1 MKSTIHKG
9 TSPDGQTASS
19 SFNWS
24 KIHLV
29 YFALAAFDLI
39 AIATGLMLSE
49 WSNAAHHGTVA
60 KLEQVNFLRDELKS
74 KQTYV
79 AKLSSIA
86 DEMATSGDMKIAQR
100 DLAMAETSFAVVFSE
115 PGLNA
120 RVSEYFHKD
129 GDGELRGAIHE
140 GLDEVREH
148 LGLLDGALIARF
160 DNYENNVRSRARD
173 MLAQIRKSFEA
184 SYSGSLAVSAQHA
197 SRSDL
202 IFDTII
208 ADGMA
213 YTSALDWA
221 MEKTVKESEATF
233 KTSALLQYVVGGAI
247 LVMILLA
254 CAYAHFMGKL
264 LKSKY
269 RELQTANVEAE
280 AFSDQMQRAND
291 DVTKLNK
298 ELADSIKQL
307 KDAQDEL
314 VKKGRLEQLGQLT
327 ATVAHELRNPL
338 GAVRT
343 SAFLMER
350 KLAGKELGVEPQLLR
365 ITNGILR
372 CDNIITQLLDFSRT
386 KQLETLPAD
395 LDQWLEKVV
404 CEEAGKLPAAVQITC
419 ETSLGGR
426 MVPFDAARLQRAMVN
441 LLSNASEALVGKGD
455 DPEKFAVALP
465 KISVSTRLFGDDV
478 QIVVADN
485 GKGIALENLEKIRE
499 PLFTTKSFGTGLG
512 IPAVEQI
519 MKQHGGS
526 LHIESV
532 PGQGARFILQLPA
545 TMPLPM
551 EQEAA

>member
-1 MKSTIHKG
+1 MNSTIHLSTLVDKKK
-9 TSPDGQTASS
+9 ASS

-49 WSNAAHHGTVA
+49 WSNAAHQKTVA
-60 KLEQVNFLRDELKS
+60 KLAQVNFLREELKS

-115 PGLNA
+115 QGLNA
-120 RVSEYFHKD
+120 RVTDSFDKKD
-129 GDGELRGAIHE
+129 DEPLRGPIHE
-140 GLDEVREH
+140 NGDEVREH
-148 LGLLDGALIARF
+148 LNLLDNALLARF
-160 DNYENNVRSRARD
+160 NNYETNVRNRAQA
-173 MLAQIRKSFEA
+173 MQAEIRKSFEA
-184 SYSGSLAVSAQHA
+184 SYAGSLAVSGQHA
-197 SRSDL
+197 SRADL

-208 ADGMA
+208 SDGMS

-233 KTSALLQYVVGGAI
+233 KTSALLQYIVGGAI
-247 LVMILLA
+247 LVMIAMA
-254 CAYAHFMGKL
+254 CAYAHFMGRL

-269 RELQTANVEAE
+269 RELQDANNHAE
-280 AFSDQMQRAND
+280 AYSDQMQRVNE

-298 ELADSIKQL
+298 ELADNLKQL
-307 KDAQDEL
+307 NEAQEEL

-350 KLAGKELGVEPQLLR
+350 KLAGKGLGVEPQLLR
-365 ITNGILR
+365 ITHGILR

-386 KQLETLPAD
+386 KQLDTLPAD
-395 LDQWLEKVV
+395 LDQWIEKLV
-404 CEEAGKLPAAVQITC
+404 CEEAGKLPSAVQITC

-426 MVPFDAARLQRAMVN
+426 MVPFDAARLQRAIVN

-455 DPEKFAVALP
+455 DPDKFAVATP
-465 KISVSTRLFGDDV
+465 RITVSTRLVGADV
-478 QIVVADN
+478 EITVADN
-485 GKGIALENLEKIRE
+485 GKGITPENIEKVRE

-526 LHIESV
+526 LHIHSV
-532 PGQGARFILQLPA
+532 QGQGARFVLQLPA
-545 TMPLPM
+545 AMPVAEEL
-551 EQEAA
+551 EAA

>member
-1 MKSTIHKG
+1 MTFVIHDG
-9 TSPDGQTASS
+9 TSVDVKKASS

-49 WSNAAHHGTVA
+49 WSNAAHHQTVA
-60 KLEQVNFLRDELKS
+60 KLEQVNFLRDELKA

-115 PGLNA
+115 QGMNA
-120 RVSEYFHKD
+120 RIADYFHKEGD
-129 GDGELRGAIHE
+129 GDLRGSIHD
-140 GLDEVREH
+140 GDEVREH
-148 LGLLDGALIARF
+148 LNMLDGALLARF
-160 DNYENNVRSRARD
+160 GNYETNVRSRASA
-173 MLAQIRKSFEA
+173 MLAEIRKSFDA
-184 SYSGSLAVSAQHA
+184 SYSGSLAVAGQHA
-197 SRSDL
+197 SKSDL
-202 IFDTII
+202 IFDAILS
-208 ADGMA
+208 DGMS

-247 LVMILLA
+247 LVMIVLA

-269 RELQTANVEAE
+269 RELQKANVEAE

-291 DVTKLNK
+291 DVTKLNT
-298 ELADSIKQL
+298 ELADNIKQL

-365 ITNGILR
+365 ITHGILR

-395 LDQWLEKVV
+395 LDQWIERLV
-404 CEEAGKLPAAVQITC
+404 CEEAGKLPSAVQINC
-419 ETSLGGR
+419 DTSLGGR
-426 MVPFDAARLQRAMVN
+426 MVPFDAERLQRAIVN
-441 LLSNASEALVGKGD
+441 LLSNASEALVGRGD
-455 DPEKFAVALP
+455 DREKFAVALP
-465 KISVSTRLFGDDV
+465 KITVSTRLVGDDV

-485 GKGIALENLEKIRE
+485 GKGIAPENLEKVRE

-532 PGQGARFILQLPA
+532 PGQGARFILHLPA
-545 TMPLPM
+545 TMPVAEEL
-551 EQEAA
+551 QAA